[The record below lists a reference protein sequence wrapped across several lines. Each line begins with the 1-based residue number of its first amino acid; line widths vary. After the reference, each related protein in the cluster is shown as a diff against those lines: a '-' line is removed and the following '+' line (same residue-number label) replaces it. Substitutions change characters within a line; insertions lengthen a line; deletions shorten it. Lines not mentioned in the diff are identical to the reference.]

1 MEKEEKKKA
10 KKEKKALKK
19 AKRREW
25 FKQNWPTIVT
35 VIAIV
40 VLAVLTFKIVNFSL
54 VIDTEINR
62 NGVSAGTAAQASAAS
77 PASVAPQTTPQITS
91 QSPAA
96 QNEEKPVA
104 VGEEKPSGEAQASSS
119 GIPQTKEEIVKK
131 YSDVLNKMKQDQ
143 PGYTK
148 KEYQALPEEYRQFS
162 SVVNS
167 LLKFGESYMTKEDSE
182 KAIVTAQKGEVFT
195 GDDGVSQP
203 RINHELPICNTD
215 KGCVLTDCSGVKE
228 ATSTEN
234 ADGTVALRFVLN
246 DEVNPEPTPASTGVP
261 VSFHGAVMMPA
272 SRADIMTEIEK
283 VEKLAGATC
292 NNFTLTYRDCS
303 FECVYNPSNDQVV
316 SITHHANIDIDADVK
331 ILFSNIVGSARLTND
346 MFVYDINY

>member
-1 MEKEEKKKA
+1 MDKEEKKKA
-10 KKEKKALKK
+10 KKAKKALKK

-25 FKQNWPTIVT
+25 FKKNWPMIVT
-35 VIAIV
+35 VIGIV

-62 NGVSAGTAAQASAAS
+62 NGVAAGSPAQAPAVQAPSA
-77 PASVAPQTTPQITS
+77 APQTTAPAAPATAA
-91 QSPAA
+91 PAA
-96 QNEEKPVA
+96 Q
-104 VGEEKPSGEAQASSS
+104 GEEKPSGEASASS
-119 GIPQTKEEIVKK
+119 GALPQTTEEIVKK
-131 YSDVLNKMKQDQ
+131 YCDVLNKMKQDQ

-162 SVVNS
+162 NVVNS

-182 KAIVTAQKGEVFT
+182 NAIVTSQKGEVFT

-228 ATSTEN
+228 ATCTEN
-234 ADGTVALRFVLN
+234 ADGTVTLRFVLN

-303 FECVYNPSNDQVV
+303 FECKYNPSNDQVV

-346 MFVYDINY
+346 MFVYDVIY